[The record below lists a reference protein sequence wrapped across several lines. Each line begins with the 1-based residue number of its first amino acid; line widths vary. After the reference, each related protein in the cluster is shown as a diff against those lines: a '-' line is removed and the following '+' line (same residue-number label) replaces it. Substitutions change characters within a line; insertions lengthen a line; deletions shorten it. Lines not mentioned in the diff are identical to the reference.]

1 MAVVTNEGDELGR
14 EWYRRY
20 YDSSVAVPSP
30 EVDVIA
36 DAART
41 HNVYVQV
48 GIIEKE
54 GGTLYC
60 TALLLGRDGSILL
73 KHRKVSARTI
83 IPRNMPRCVI
93 S

>member
-1 MAVVTNEGDELGR
+1 
-14 EWYRRY
+14 
-20 YDSSVAVPSP
+20 VAVPSP

-36 DAART
+36 EAART
-41 HNVYVQV
+41 HNVYLEV

-73 KHRKVSARTI
+73 KHRKVRFF
-83 IPRNMPRCVI
+83 C
-93 S
+93 